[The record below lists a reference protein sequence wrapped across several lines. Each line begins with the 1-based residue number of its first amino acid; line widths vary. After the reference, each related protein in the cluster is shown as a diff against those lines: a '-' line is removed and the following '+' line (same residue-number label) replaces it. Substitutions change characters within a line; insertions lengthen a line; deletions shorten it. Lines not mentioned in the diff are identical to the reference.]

1 MKKTV
6 SFMLALIAV
15 ASMNLSALALET
27 EVTEQNPIN
36 EEIIVEETVKE
47 SKTGLS
53 LAADEESGIQ
63 LSGLLAP
70 NQTLRFPIQLTN
82 ENGNTVVLSD
92 KHLEEARLRV
102 ETKDGRS
109 AVRSIKVVEDGSGY
123 ALEVKTLFGY
133 PTKQTAYEGQLKLI
147 KKTSGEVLHAI
158 DLAFSVGYEAVSDE
172 AVNDAKE
179 GAYLFV
185 DGSTPVITNKQF
197 NAIDKVLNGEK
208 VVLTNGEWAYEVR
221 VSEQDSVNMLNNKK
235 PIKEII
241 TQFDDQNFKFLSF
254 PAGPAFDF
262 TGTLTIDISDVADD
276 YEDIYVYS
284 YYNGKLN
291 KVYATV
297 DLDEE
302 TVSFKTKYFGR
313 FVITDKE
320 IKNGTIVEDC
330 VGEDCEE
337 TVNPST
343 PSGSAKPNPETG
355 VGDLPAKLATVMA
368 SLSASILGLFSIR
381 KDKK

>member
-1 MKKTV
+1 MKKIV
-6 SFMLALIAV
+6 SFMLALLAV
-15 ASMNLSALALET
+15 ASMNLSAFALET
-27 EVTEQNPIN
+27 EAGEANPVK
-36 EEIIVEETVKE
+36 EEIIADEIAKE
-47 SKTGLS
+47 NKAGLS
-53 LAADEESGIQ
+53 LAADVESSLS

-70 NQTLRFPIQLTN
+70 NQTLRFPIQLTD
-82 ENGNTVVLSD
+82 ENGSTVALSD
-92 KHLEEARLRV
+92 EHLEEARLRV

-123 ALEVKTLFGY
+123 ALEVKTLSGY
-133 PTKQTAYEGQLKLI
+133 PSKQTAYEGQLKLI

-158 DLAFSVGYEAVSDE
+158 DLAFSVGYESVSDE
-172 AVNDAKE
+172 AVNAAKE

-185 DGSTPVITNKQF
+185 DGSTPVITDKQF
-197 NAIDKVLNGEK
+197 NAIDKVANGEK
-208 VVLTNGEWAYEVR
+208 VVLTNGEWTYEVR

-241 TQFDDQNFKFLSF
+241 SQFDDQNFKFLSF

-276 YEDIYVYS
+276 FENIYVYS

-320 IKNGTIVEDC
+320 IKNGTVVENC
-330 VGEDCEE
+330 VDEDCEE
-337 TVNPST
+337 IVNPSK
-343 PSGSAKPNPETG
+343 PAKPNPETG
-355 VGDLPAKLATVMA
+355 IGDLPVKLAAVMA
-368 SLSASILGLFSIR
+368 SLSVSILGLFGIR
-381 KDKK
+381 KDEK